1 MLNINDIRFAF
12 NRACVLSFT
21 KPKLILTFCI
31 LALCGLMVVFARAI
45 SVYAGQWIAMS
56 LTFLPFFLCS
66 GILLSTGILLI
77 RVYHDEIK
85 NKTISLKEVFA
96 KSWEVV
102 IGASYFAIP
111 IILGYLLLWML
122 LGIFFLLKEIPGIGG
137 FFAIILSFGPFLINF
152 GSLVLCLLCI
162 AILYLLTPI
171 IALRGLNRIKVS
183 QLAVYRL
190 KGDIFSNLFL
200 AFISL
205 FPLLFCLGVLTLAAV
220 MTGTICTNCDDN
232 WHISLQWF
240 FIMIPFT
247 ALLTPAVVFF
257 FSMSAEAHVLMVKAQ
272 AKQAA

>member
-1 MLNINDIRFAF
+1 MVSINDIRSAF
-12 NRACVLSFT
+12 NRAFLLSFT
-21 KPKLILTFCI
+21 KRKLLLTFCI
-31 LALCGLMVVFARAI
+31 LALCGLMIVFARAI
-45 SVYAGQWIAMS
+45 SIYAGQWVAMS

-66 GILLSTGILLI
+66 GVLLSTGILLI

-85 NKTISLKEVFA
+85 NKSVPLTEVFA

-122 LGIFFLLKEIPGIGG
+122 LGIFFLLKEIPGIGD
-137 FFAIILSFGPFLINF
+137 FFGIILAFGPFLINF

-190 KGDIFSNLFL
+190 KGDVFSNLLL
-200 AFISL
+200 AFIAL
-205 FPLLFCLGVLTLAAV
+205 LPLAFCLIILTIAAI
-220 MTGTICTNCDDN
+220 MTGTVCYNCESS
-232 WHISLQWF
+232 WHLSMQWF

-257 FSMSAEAHVLMVKAQ
+257 FSMSAEAHVLMVKST
-272 AKQAA
+272 AKA